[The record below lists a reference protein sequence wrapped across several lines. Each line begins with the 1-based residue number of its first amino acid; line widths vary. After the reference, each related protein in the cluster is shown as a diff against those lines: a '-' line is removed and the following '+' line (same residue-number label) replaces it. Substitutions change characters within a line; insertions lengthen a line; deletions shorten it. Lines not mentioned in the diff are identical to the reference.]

1 MYIFGSGAVI
11 ITPSGA
17 NQTPVNIGL
26 VQEVSI
32 DETTELKELF
42 GQGNRA
48 LAVGAGTIKATGK
61 AKVARV
67 SGLAMAS
74 LLYGVTPTTG
84 QTATSF
90 AEAGTIPAVS
100 TYTVTVANS
109 ATWTVDQGVVY
120 AATGL
125 PFKRVASAPT
135 VGQYSVSAGIYTFA
149 AADANAK
156 VLISYNYTVAAT
168 GQNIPIA
175 SRLIGSSINFSLNL
189 YGQDPTNGAGYSL
202 QLYNCVA
209 SKLGFQTKLTDFTI
223 PEFDFMYYANAA
235 GAVGQW
241 NFGDSF

>member
-11 ITPSGA
+11 ITPSGS

-26 VQEVSI
+26 VQEVTI

-84 QTATSF
+84 QTATAF
-90 AEAGTIPAVS
+90 AEAGTVPAVS
-100 TYTVTVANS
+100 TYTVTVATS
-109 ATWTVDQGVVY
+109 VTWTVDQGVVY

-125 PFKRVASAPT
+125 PLKRVASGPT
-135 VGQYSVSAGIYTFA
+135 TGQYSVAAGIYTFA

-156 VLISYNYTVAAT
+156 VLISYNYTIAAT

-175 SRLIGSSINFSLNL
+175 SKLIGSSINFGLNL
-189 YGQDPTNGAGYSL
+189 YGQDPTTGGGYSL

-209 SKLGFQTKLTDFTI
+209 SKLAFQTKITDFAI

-241 NFGDSF
+241 NFNDSY

>member
-11 ITPSGA
+11 ITPSGS

-26 VQEVSI
+26 VQEVTI

-84 QTATSF
+84 QTATAF
-90 AEAGTIPAVS
+90 AEAGTVPAVS

-109 ATWTVDQGVVY
+109 VTWTVDQGVVY

-125 PFKRVASAPT
+125 PLKRVASGPT
-135 VGQYSVSAGIYTFA
+135 TGQYSVAAGIYTFA

-156 VLISYNYTVAAT
+156 VLISYNYTIAAT
-168 GQNIPIA
+168 GQ
-175 SRLIGSSINFSLNL
+175 
-189 YGQDPTNGAGYSL
+189 
-202 QLYNCVA
+202 
-209 SKLGFQTKLTDFTI
+209 TDVGLARSTRTI
-223 PEFDFMYYANAA
+223 DHAT
-235 GAVGQW
+235 QHRQR
-241 NFGDSF
+241 

>member
-1 MYIFGSGAVI
+1 MYIFGSGALI
-11 ITPSGA
+11 ITPSGTA
-17 NQTPVNIGL
+17 QTPVNIGL

-74 LLYGVTPTTG
+74 LLYGVTPVIG
-84 QTATSF
+84 QTATAF

-100 TYTVTVANS
+100 IYTVTVANS

-120 AATGL
+120 AASGL

-135 VGQYSVSAGIYTFA
+135 VGQYSVSAGVYTFA

-156 VLISYNYTVAAT
+156 VLLSYNYTVAAT

-175 SRLIGSSINFSLNL
+175 SRLIGSSINFSINL
-189 YGQDPTNGAGYSL
+189 YGQDPTNGSGYSL

-209 SKLGFQTKLTDFTI
+209 SKLGFQTKITDFTI